1 MKPIKT
7 IFDAI
12 TVEQQQQIVK
22 HLLSHHFPWYFQEKM
37 LENTYDYDWG
47 KRYEKHGIDN
57 YFFSHTLVTRNGEDP
72 FGRYLLQPEPLPG
85 KVNSDDWDKFKNIF
99 YRNVPE
105 HTIIHR
111 AALNLTFGMDHVK
124 EIPGRP
130 KHCVPHKD
138 HIYKHKSF
146 ICYLNKFSDGHTYL
160 MDDDGNITFEIE
172 AKERSA
178 VIFDGQTLHAQG
190 FCKNNEK
197 RLVMVVTYN

>member
-1 MKPIKT
+1 MRPIKT
-7 IFDAI
+7 IVDAI
-12 TVEQQQQIVK
+12 TIEQQTYIVDFM
-22 HLLSHHFPWYFQEKM
+22 LSNNFPWYYQNKM
-37 LENTYDYDWG
+37 VDREDDYS
-47 KRYEKHGIDN
+47 KLGIDN
-57 YFFSHTLVTRNGEDP
+57 HFFSHTLVSRNGEEP

-99 YRNVPE
+99 YSNVPE
-105 HTIIHR
+105 HTIIYR

-124 EIPGRP
+124 GIPERP

-146 ICYLNKFSDGHTYL
+146 ICYLNKFSDGQTYL

-172 AKERSA
+172 PKERSA